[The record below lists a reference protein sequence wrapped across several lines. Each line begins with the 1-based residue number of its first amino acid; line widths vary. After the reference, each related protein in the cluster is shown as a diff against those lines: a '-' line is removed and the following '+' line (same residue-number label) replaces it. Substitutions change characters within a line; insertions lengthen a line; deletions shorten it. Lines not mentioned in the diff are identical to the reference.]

1 VLAGD
6 SLDCEIKPTGGFEPW
21 YTDNLEAMNLND
33 LRQYVLT
40 HREDLNAFHLY
51 VDRSKT
57 SGRMITIDPS
67 DPNWKNSLDQKI
79 QQVTSTETKAT

>member
-1 VLAGD
+1 LTEAN
-6 SLDCEIKPTGGFEPW
+6 FE
-21 YTDNLEAMNLND
+21 TMNLNN
-33 LRQYVLT
+33 LRQYVLI

-51 VDRSKT
+51 VDRSKA

-79 QQVTSTETKAT
+79 QQITSTETEAT